1 MTQATPQPP
10 LQSVPLS
17 PEIVR
22 GVAELEP
29 SARGL
34 VPHRLPAWA
43 RAQVPDPQLLMAEGQ
58 PSGARIAFRSTATVI
73 ELDVLATKRLYPGL
87 PPRPDGV
94 LDLIVDGRLVD
105 QARVTEGD
113 TITIDLATGTSETT
127 RGPVATVRF
136 EGLDPR
142 DKSVELW
149 LPHLE
154 TTELVDLRTDA
165 PVEAL
170 GDRGRRTWVHHGS
183 SISQGSGADRPTST
197 WPALAARLGGVDLVN
212 LGLAG
217 SALLDPAVGRVLR
230 DTSADLLSIKMGI
243 NVVNADLMRRR
254 AFGPALHGLLDTVRD
269 GHPDIPLLVVTPLHC
284 AIHEDTPGP
293 GAFDLEAL
301 AEGRLGFR
309 ATGDPADVAAGRL
322 TLGVVREEM
331 ARVVAQRSATDRNLH
346 LLDGLSLYGADDA
359 IRLPLPDGLHP
370 DDATHRLVGDRFA
383 GHAFAPAGPFADRS

>member
-1 MTQATPQPP
+1 MTQAMPPLP

-58 PSGARIAFRSTATVI
+58 PSGVRIAFRSAATVI

-94 LDLIVDGRLVD
+94 LDLVVDGRLVD
-105 QARVTEGD
+105 RARVTEGD

-142 DKSVELW
+142 DKNVELW

-165 PVEAL
+165 RVEAL
-170 GDRGRRTWVHHGS
+170 GDRSRRTWVHHGS

-230 DTSADLLSIKMGI
+230 DTSADLISIKMGI

-301 AEGRLGFR
+301 AEGRLGFQ

-331 ARVVAQRSATDRNLH
+331 ARVVAQRSATDPHLH

-370 DDATHRLVGDRFA
+370 DDATHRLVGERFA
-383 GHAFAPAGPFADRS
+383 AHAFAPAGPFADRS

>member
-1 MTQATPQPP
+1 MTPSTSLRSIP
-10 LQSVPLS
+10 LAPGLVH
-17 PEIVR
+17 

-58 PSGARIAFRSTATVI
+58 PSGVRIAFRSPATVV
-73 ELDVLATKRLYPGL
+73 ELDVVATKRLYPGM

-94 LDLIVDGRLVD
+94 LDLVVDGRLVD
-105 QARVTEGD
+105 RAGVTEGD
-113 TITIDLATGTSETT
+113 TVTIDLATGTSETT
-127 RGPVATVRF
+127 RGPVATMRF

-142 DKSVELW
+142 DKDVELW

-183 SISQGSGADRPTST
+183 SISQGSGADRPTTT
-197 WPALAARLGGVDLVN
+197 WPALAARLAGVDLVN

-230 DTSADLLSIKMGI
+230 ETSADLLSIKMGI

-284 AIHEDTPGP
+284 ALHEDTPGP
-293 GAFDLEAL
+293 AAFDLDAL
-301 AEGRLGFR
+301 AEGRLSFR
-309 ATGDPADVAAGRL
+309 ATGDPAGVVAGAL

-331 ARVVAQRSATDRNLH
+331 ARVVAQRSATDPNLH
-346 LLDGLSLYGADDA
+346 LLDGLTLYGADDET
-359 IRLPLPDGLHP
+359 RLPLPDRLHP
-370 DDATHRLVGDRFA
+370 DAATHRLVGERFA
-383 GHAFAPAGPFADRS
+383 AHAFGPAGPFALRS